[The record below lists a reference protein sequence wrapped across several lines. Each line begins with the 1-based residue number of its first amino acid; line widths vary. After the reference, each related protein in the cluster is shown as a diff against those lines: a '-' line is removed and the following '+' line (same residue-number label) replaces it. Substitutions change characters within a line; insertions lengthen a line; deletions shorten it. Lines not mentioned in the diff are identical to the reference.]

1 MWSFELF
8 KIFNTGSVPFDAF
21 NHVESWEIVI
31 YSTGSFPFDA
41 ESHVW
46 RLKWKLNQ
54 RKYSFLK
61 SYSCTGIAMSC
72 TGMATICTGMAMS
85 CTGMAMSCTFMSMR
99 CTGIAMR
106 CTGKQSAVPV

>member
-31 YSTGSFPFDA
+31 FSTGSFPFYA

-46 RLKWKLNQ
+46 RLKWKLYH
-54 RKYSFLK
+54 RMYSFLE
-61 SYSCTGIAMSC
+61 SYNCTGIAMSC
-72 TGMATICTGMAMS
+72 TGTAISCTSIVMS
-85 CTGMAMSCTFMSMR
+85 CT
-99 CTGIAMR
+99 
-106 CTGKQSAVPV
+106 